1 MKKRF
6 IAFLGNLPFDTSE
19 QDIIDFFSGC
29 GLPEVR
35 LRTDRQGKPRGFAF
49 VEFSSHEEFQK
60 ALRMHHQKMKGRRVN
75 VEVTAG
81 GGGNGAKRQEKIKAK
96 NQRIQRFREKLHEKA
111 TEYKAKQG

>member
-6 IAFLGNLPFDTSE
+6 IAFLGNLPFDTTE
-19 QDIIDFFSGC
+19 QEIIAFFSGC

-35 LRTDRQGKPRGFAF
+35 LTTDRQASRLRIRCVP
-49 VEFSSHEEFQK
+49 HEEFQK

-81 GGGNGAKRQEKIKAK
+81 GGGNGAARQEKIKAK